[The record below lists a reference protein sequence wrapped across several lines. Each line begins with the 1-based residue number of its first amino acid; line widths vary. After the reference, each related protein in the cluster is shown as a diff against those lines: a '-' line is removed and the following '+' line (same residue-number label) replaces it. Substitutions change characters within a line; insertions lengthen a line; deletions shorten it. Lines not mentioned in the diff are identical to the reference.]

1 MAMDKQTVVEWVR
14 PYAQAWGL
22 PYLPVHLI
30 SIMRSLLLW
39 YALQLLSHSISPR
52 IFPKSFAKMS
62 SRTRTSWDLHMV
74 SLIHSVVVAPIS
86 LYYWLQIDES
96 TDRLWGYDYTLAQV
110 YALSLG
116 YFAWDVIMSLRYE
129 GFAFVLHGVLG
140 FTAAMLVYKPL
151 LMFDGLSILIWE
163 LSTPFLNIHW
173 ALDKLGRTGS
183 RIQLVNAVFLVLAYV
198 CVRLLLGVYAS
209 YRLIELLWAS
219 TSTARPVPPTL
230 QMFYTLGLPAL
241 NFLNYMWFFKMLRA
255 IRKRFPAEG
264 TKPKAP

>member
-1 MAMDKQTVVEWVR
+1 MDKQTLVAWVR

-22 PYLPVHLI
+22 PYLSVHLP
-30 SIMRSLLLW
+30 SILRSLLLW
-39 YALQLLSHSISPR
+39 YAVQLLSHLVSPKL
-52 IFPKSFAKMS
+52 FPKSFATMS

-74 SLIHSVVVAPIS
+74 SFIHSVIVAPIA
-86 LYYWLQIDES
+86 LYFWLQIDES

-129 GFAFVLHGVLG
+129 GFAFVLHGLLG
-140 FTAAMLVYKPL
+140 FAASVLVYKPL

-183 RIQLVNAVFLVLAYV
+183 RLQLINALFLVLSYI
-198 CVRLLLGVYAS
+198 CIRLLLGVYAS

-219 TSTARPVPPTL
+219 TSTARPVSVPL
-230 QMFYTLGLPAL
+230 RMLYTLGLPAL

-255 IRKRFPAEG
+255 IRKRFPAESH
-264 TKPKAP
+264 KLKAS